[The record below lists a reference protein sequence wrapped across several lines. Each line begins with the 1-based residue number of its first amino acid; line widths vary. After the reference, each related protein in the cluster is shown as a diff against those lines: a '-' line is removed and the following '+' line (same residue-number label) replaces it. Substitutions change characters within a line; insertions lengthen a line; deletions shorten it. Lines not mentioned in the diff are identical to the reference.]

1 MSEIGS
7 NLYDGGSARESNSLW
22 GFTQKVLLIV
32 GIVTA
37 VVLLVLFL
45 WQSLEVLL
53 LVFTGILLAV
63 LFRSLGNLVSK
74 YTPLS
79 EKWSVGV
86 VLLALATIIA
96 LGVWL
101 TLPSIEQQLNDL
113 SQQLPN
119 SVEQMR
125 KYVEQYTWGQWLLS
139 QIPENPQL
147 LGGSKSNVFGR
158 ITGFFSSFLGA
169 VVNVLIVLV
178 TAIYF
183 AFNPKLY
190 REGVVKLFPQS
201 RHQRVKEVLDTLGF
215 TLQRWIIGRTIIG
228 VINGA
233 LTTLGLWYL
242 GVPFAIPLGIL
253 AGLFNVVPNIGPI
266 LAGIPAVLIALPQGL
281 NQVGY
286 VVLLYLI
293 VQNFEGFVLSP
304 LVQQRSIALP
314 PVLVLAAQ
322 LLLGILFGFWGVLVA
337 VPLVA
342 VVFVLVK
349 MIYVEDILGNKV
361 EVKGEKQAKENQTQT
376 V

>member
-1 MSEIGS
+1 MSQIGS
-7 NLYDGGSARESNSLW
+7 NLYDGSSSSQINSLW
-22 GFTQKVLLIV
+22 SFTQRVLLIV
-32 GIVTA
+32 GIVSA
-37 VVLLVLFL
+37 AVLLLLFL

-63 LFRSLGNLVSK
+63 LFRSLGNFVSK

-79 EKWSVGV
+79 EKWAVGV
-86 VLLALATIIA
+86 VLLALTAIIA
-96 LGVWL
+96 LGIWL
-101 TLPSIEQQLNDL
+101 TLPSIQQQLKDL

-125 KYVEQYTWGQWLLS
+125 KYVGQYAWGQWLLT
-139 QIPENPQL
+139 QMPENPQL
-147 LGGSKSNVFGR
+147 LGGSKSNLFGR

-178 TAIYF
+178 TAIYL
-183 AFNPKLY
+183 AFNPTLY

-201 RHQRVKEVLDTLGF
+201 RHRRVEEVLDTLGF
-215 TLQRWIIGRTIIG
+215 TLQRWIIGRTIVG

-242 GVPFAIPLGIL
+242 GIPFAIPLGIL

-286 VVLLYLI
+286 VVILYLI

-304 LVQQRSIALP
+304 LVQQRSISLP

-361 EVKGEKQAKENQTQT
+361 EVKGEEQAKQNQSQT
-376 V
+376 A